1 MLKPPRQEREQ
12 RFLQRA
18 RQKYGAQYDYSEVKY
33 VNLTTQVKVI
43 CPKHGPFHT
52 SPKNFLAAVKKI
64 GCPLC
69 SRSQGGKRR
78 PQKTSEGNEAK
89 SCNTDNFNVRG
100 GTKQHRDLLLK
111 VFV

>member
-1 MLKPPRQEREQ
+1 MLKPSRQDREQ
-12 RFLQRA
+12 QFIQRA
-18 RQKYGAQYDYSEVKY
+18 RQKYGNQYDYSEVKY

-43 CPKHGPFHT
+43 CPKH
-52 SPKNFLAAVKKI
+52 SPKNFLAAVKEI

-89 SCNTDNFNVRG
+89 GWAPITSMFEVVQSSIKLFC
-100 GTKQHRDLLLK
+100 
-111 VFV
+111 